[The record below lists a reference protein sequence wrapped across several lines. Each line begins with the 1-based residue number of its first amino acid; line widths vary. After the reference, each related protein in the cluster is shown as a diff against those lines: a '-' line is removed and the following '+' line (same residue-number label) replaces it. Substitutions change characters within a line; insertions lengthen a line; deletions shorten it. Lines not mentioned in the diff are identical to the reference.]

1 MLFFIQIKDDVAVLD
16 HGNIWKID
24 AGKCI
29 IALSS
34 FLFSAGT
41 RNCFSIEDNGDAAGT
56 VVAGK
61 TKAVTQVDSGIR
73 IFHIDRLL
81 SACNDNGLGG
91 ILNQIGECGGRV
103 GHGIRSVTDDKA
115 VVFFVVRLD
124 GLRHGE
130 PVFWLHIGAVYI
142 EYLKAVRLAEL
153 LCIRDV

>member
-1 MLFFIQIKDDVAVLD
+1 MLFFIQIKDDVVVLD
-16 HGNIWKID
+16 HGNIWKINT
-24 AGKCI
+24 GKCV

-34 FLFSAGT
+34 FLFSTGT
-41 RNCFSIEDNGDAAGT
+41 RNCLSIEDNGDAAGMI
-56 VVAGK
+56 VAGK
-61 TKAVTQVDSGIR
+61 SKTVIQVDSGIR

-81 SACNDNGLGG
+81 CASNNNGLQG
-91 ILNQIGECGGRV
+91 ILNQIRECGGRV

-115 VVFFVVRLD
+115 VVFFIVRLD